1 MALQSSSSH
10 ETASWRIL
18 GTALLIAA
26 AIVALMLL
34 ATAVLGVQVN
44 GPSYDI
50 VPDPAGFLGL
60 PF

>member
-1 MALQSSSSH
+1 MVLQSSSSH
-10 ETASWRIL
+10 ETTSWRIL

-26 AIVALMLL
+26 LIVAVMLI
-34 ATAVLGVQVN
+34 ATAVLGIAVN

>member
-10 ETASWRIL
+10 ETAPWRVI
-18 GTALLIAA
+18 GYALLIATL
-26 AIVALMLL
+26 IVAVMLL
-34 ATAVLGVQVN
+34 ATAVLGIQVN

-50 VPDPAGFLGL
+50 VPDPAGLSGL